1 MRKPPPLGSR
11 TWKPEELQYLE
22 DNWGVKSVPAIA
34 KALNRTVNG
43 VTIKAQRLGLGSVL
57 MAGDY
62 ITLHQLQLA
71 VLGSKSG
78 GGSYILKSWVEN
90 RGLPVHRK
98 KVKNNS
104 FRVVYLQEFWEWAER
119 NRSFIDFSKM
129 DECILGAELEWVKEQ
144 RRKDR
149 VSCAIQRKDPW
160 TPEEDGQL
168 LNLLK
173 QQKYG
178 YAEISKILRRS
189 AGAIQRRCNDLGT
202 KYRPCKAD
210 NHGEDAK
217 WTQEHF
223 GVLAEGIKNGDSYTY
238 IGNLIGKSEKA
249 VRGKVYFVY
258 LTENADKVRMMIG
271 TGNWGDGAPEP
282 TVRQG
287 AHLSRTRTEVK
298 KNLSRL
304 VTALKI
310 RRNEL
315 GYDPYWQRFMCVNW
329 DDIEG
334 CTARCENCD
343 ECTAF
348 RRIRPQYCVR
358 CGATFYERKENTIC
372 EDCRKAR
379 VKQAQ
384 KKWSALNKKH
394 RR

>member
-22 DNWGVKSVPAIA
+22 ENWGVKSVPAIA

-129 DECILGAELEWVKEQ
+129 DECILGAEPEWVKEQ

-160 TPEEDGQL
+160 TPEEDSQL
-168 LNLLK
+168 LYLLK
-173 QQKYG
+173 KQQYS
-178 YAEISKILRRS
+178 YTEISERLHRS
-189 AGAIQRRCNDLGT
+189 VGAIQRRCTDLGT
-202 KYRPCKAD
+202 KYRPVKAD
-210 NHGEDAK
+210 NTGEGCK
-217 WTQEHF
+217 WTKEHYRI
-223 GVLAEGIKNGDSYTY
+223 LAEGIRNGDSYAL
-238 IGNLIGKSEKA
+238 IGTKIGKSEKA
-249 VRGKVYFVY
+249 IRGKVYTVY
-258 LTENADKVRMMIG
+258 FTENADKIRSMLQNG
-271 TGNWGDGAPEP
+271 EWGYGAPVP
-282 TVRQG
+282 TVKQAKHINGYSVEIKR
-287 AHLSRTRTEVK
+287 
-298 KNLSRL
+298 NLSL
-304 VTALKI
+304 LAGVLKF
-310 RRNEL
+310 RMNEL
-315 GYDPYWQRFMCVNW
+315 GYEPYWQRFMCMNW

-348 RRIRPQYCVR
+348 RRIPPQYCVR

-372 EDCRKAR
+372 EACRKAR